1 MKMKWRRKKKKEEGL
16 TCGGFEAVLLA
27 VADQRTAWTVVGLSP
42 SSLCFFFYFVSVF
55 SVFLLLP
62 TSVCCFS
69 FLLLFLMVAAVVSG
83 EMVVLLFSG
92 EQCLL
97 LQQTMVADSG
107 YFFFFMLP
115 SAFSAP
121 LLCLFCS
128 SLFNL
133 WLWRCCRWW
142 LGGTVGA
149 LVVVQWG

>member
-1 MKMKWRRKKKKEEGL
+1 MEPSWGRKRRERRGKQTWQRL
-16 TCGGFEAVLLA
+16 MVLLA

-69 FLLLFLMVAAVVSG
+69 FLLLFLMVAAVVGG

-92 EQCLL
+92 GQCLL
-97 LQQTMVADSG
+97 LRQTMVADSG

-142 LGGTVGA
+142 LGGTVEA